1 MVCFLGERGRA
12 VLGCAVGVGLGEGM
26 QTSLPSAGF
35 VVFAGGE
42 AETERKHGWVWR
54 FWGGEVPH
62 LQNIYHGICRKAT
75 ANLFA
80 YAAE

>member
-12 VLGCAVGVGLGEGM
+12 VFGCAVGVGLGEGM

-42 AETERKHGWVWR
+42 PHRDRKEAWLGLETFGGRSAPLAEHLPWDMQKGHCEPLR
-54 FWGGEVPH
+54 F
-62 LQNIYHGICRKAT
+62 CS
-75 ANLFA
+75 
-80 YAAE
+80 